1 MARLPSWIGG
11 SVLALAFAAL
21 SAQAQTAQIHVAQGE
36 VSGIVD
42 HGARAWLGIPFAAPP
57 VGDLRWK
64 PPVPAVPWSGALK
77 ADHFAPACQQVAAP
91 QGLGPWSHEYATAN
105 PVSEDCLYLNVWAP
119 PKTVTK
125 RPVLVWIY
133 GGGFGTGSGAVPIYN
148 GASLAKKGI
157 VVVNMNYRVGIYGF
171 FAHAD
176 LDKEN
181 AQGASGNYGLMDQIA
196 ALAWV
201 RANIAAF
208 GGDPDNVT
216 IAGQS
221 AGAASVHFLIDSPL
235 AKGLFVRA
243 IAESGSGMG
252 LDAAPHATA
261 EAAGAKFAAAA
272 GATTLAQ
279 LRALTPD
286 QLLAATKA
294 AGGMNFG
301 PSVDGAVFPDAA
313 TAADGNSSDVPV
325 LTGMTANEGSSAYAF
340 GTALT
345 VTPDGLRQSI
355 TRRYGAEA
363 PTITALYPAGDDA
376 SAGLARE
383 TLARDRGLASMYLW
397 AVHRQAKS
405 RAPLYAYPWTHVE
418 PGPDAARYK
427 AFHSSEVPYVFGTL
441 DTPDRPFTAQDHKLS
456 AQVQAYWLNFVR
468 KGDPNGPGLPHWPRL
483 TPSDK
488 QVLNIG
494 DDTHLQ
500 PLLDP
505 AKLDALTRYIQNGG
519 APGLFGLD

>member
-1 MARLPSWIGG
+1 MARLPSCLFGG
-11 SVLALAFAAL
+11 LTALALLAT
-21 SAQAQTAQIHVAQGE
+21 SAQAQNVVHVAQGE

-42 HGARAWLGIPFAAPP
+42 RDARAWLGIPFAAPP

-64 PPVPAVPWSGALK
+64 PPVPASAWSGVRPANR
-77 ADHFAPACQQVAAP
+77 FAASCQQVATP
-91 QGLGPWSHEYATAN
+91 QGLGPWSHEYETSD
-105 PVSEDCLYLNVWAP
+105 PVSEDCLYLNIWSP
-119 PKTVTK
+119 PAKSATK

-133 GGGFGTGSGAVPIYN
+133 GGGFGSGSGAVPIYN
-148 GASLAKKGI
+148 GAALAKKGI

-181 AQGASGNYGLMDQIA
+181 AEHASGNYGLMDQIA
-196 ALAWV
+196 ALQWV

-221 AGAASVHFLIDSPL
+221 AGAASVHFLIDSPM

-272 GATTLAQ
+272 GVTTLAQ

-286 QLLAATKA
+286 QLLAAAKA

-301 PSVDGAVFPDAA
+301 PTVDGAVFPDAV
-313 TAADGNSSDVPV
+313 TAADSNSSDVPV

-340 GTALT
+340 GTPLT
-345 VTPDGLRQSI
+345 VTPDALRQSI
-355 TRRYGAEA
+355 AHRYGGDA
-363 PTITALYPAGDDA
+363 PAITALYPATDDA
-376 SAGLARE
+376 SASLARE
-383 TLARDRGLASMYLW
+383 NLARDRGLASMYLW
-397 AVHRQAKS
+397 AAHREATS
-405 RAPLYAYPWTHVE
+405 HAPIYAYLWTHPE
-418 PGPDAARYK
+418 PGPEAAKYK

-441 DTPDRPFTAQDHKLS
+441 DTPDRPFTAEDHTLS
-456 AQVQAYWLNFVR
+456 DQVQAYWLNFIR
-468 KGDPNGPGLPHWPRL
+468 SGNPNGPGLPQWPAL
-483 TPSDK
+483 TASDK
-488 QVLNIG
+488 RILNIG
-494 DDTHLQ
+494 DDTHVQ
-500 PLLDP
+500 PILDP
-505 AKLDALTRYIQNGG
+505 ARLDAFTRYHQDGG
-519 APGLFGLD
+519 ALGLFGLE